1 MKTEMKIPAD
11 GWKGLKE
18 NWSKDIVSGLIVSLL
33 ALPLSLG
40 IAQASD
46 FPPIMGVL
54 TAIIGGTLV
63 SLIAG
68 SKLTIK
74 GPAAGLIVIVAGAV
88 SEFGGGATGWS
99 MALGA
104 IVVAAI
110 LQVLLGFVK
119 FGKMV
124 DYFPHTVVHGML
136 GAIGFIILSKQLH
149 LLMGVNPV
157 HTDGPSI
164 GKPLVEPIELFM
176 ALPRTYQSL
185 LENHEH
191 QIIFLIGIICL
202 LIVFGWTV
210 ISDKFLKK
218 IPAPLAVLALSIPLA
233 GLLGFKQIQGGLLHV
248 DNLFKAID
256 FNVNFSGITE
266 HPGVFIKYVLM
277 FALIGSI
284 ESLLT
289 VKAID
294 ILDPFKRKANAN
306 KDLIAVGVGN
316 AVAGTLGGLPM
327 ISEVA
332 RSSANVNSG
341 AKTRW
346 ANFFHGTFLIIFVVV
361 LVPVIE
367 LIPKV
372 ALAAILIGVGYK
384 LASVKEFIHIF
395 KIGWWQ
401 LLVMVSTTIAILLTD
416 LLIGVGI
423 GLVIKFVI
431 HYIGGLP
438 IKNTFKAG
446 IRIEDKD
453 NTSIVH
459 IIGGAVVTNLPG
471 IMKTLSAIPA
481 GKKINVDL
489 SECIL
494 VDHTSMETFKAFKKD
509 YKEEGGEFQFTGLE
523 RHKAISKHE
532 DSTQFLPKEVRK
544 ELKHKR
550 AEMNIG
556 KASGAKREDRKNK

>member
-1 MKTEMKIPAD
+1 MKIPAD
-11 GWKGLKE
+11 GLKGLKE
-18 NWSKDIVSGLIVSLL
+18 NWSKDLVSGLIVSLL

-54 TAIIGGTLV
+54 TAIIGGTIVAL
-63 SLIAG
+63 LAG
-68 SKLTIK
+68 SQLTIK

-88 SEFGGGATGWS
+88 SEFGGGTTGWS

-104 IVVAAI
+104 IVVAAL
-110 LQVLLGFVK
+110 LQILLGFLK
-119 FGKMV
+119 LGKLV

-157 HTDGPSI
+157 HTEGI
-164 GKPLVEPIELFM
+164 MKGKPLVEPLELFR
-176 ALPRTYQSL
+176 ALPDSFRSL
-185 LENHEH
+185 QENQEH
-191 QIIFLIGIICL
+191 KEIFLIGIICL

-218 IPAPLAVLALSIPLA
+218 IPAPLAVLALSIPLGA
-233 GLLGFKQIQGGLLHV
+233 LLGFGKIDGGLLKV
-248 DNLFKAID
+248 DNIFKAVD
-256 FNVNFSGITE
+256 FNVSFDGFSK
-266 HPGVFIKYVLM
+266 PGVFIKYVLM
-277 FALIGSI
+277 FALIGSV

-294 ILDPFKRKANAN
+294 ILDPFKRKAKAN
-306 KDLIAVGVGN
+306 KDLVAIGVGN
-316 AVAGTLGGLPM
+316 AVSGVLGGLPM

-346 ANFFHGTFLIIFVVV
+346 ANFFHGTFLILFVVI

-384 LASVKEFIHIF
+384 LASVKEFVHIF
-395 KIGWWQ
+395 KVGWWQ

-423 GLVIKFVI
+423 GLAIKFII
-431 HYIGGLP
+431 HYMGGLP
-438 IKNTFKAG
+438 FRYTFKPDM
-446 IRIEDKD
+446 EFLQDKD
-453 NTSIVH
+453 RTIVY
-459 IIGGAVVTNLPG
+459 IRSGAVVTNLPG
-471 IMKTLSAIPA
+471 IMKKLETLPKGQTIFF
-481 GKKINVDL
+481 DL
-489 SECIL
+489 SECFL
-494 VDHTSMETFKAFKKD
+494 VDHTSMETFKAFQREYIED
-509 YKEEGGEFQFTGLE
+509 GGRCEFTGMD
-523 RHKAISKHE
+523 RHKHISKHE
-532 DSTQFLPKEVRK
+532 FSTMFLPKNIRADIKSRRTGAVTERRK
-544 ELKHKR
+544 DDPNHEHR
-550 AEMNIG
+550 IN
-556 KASGAKREDRKNK
+556 